1 MDVETVRSWRGH
13 ALIDRAGGYIGR
25 IDAIYVDDRSGQPEW
40 ALVSVGLAGTRST
53 FVPIVQATTA
63 GSDVRVPYHKQLVED
78 APGIAPDRQL
88 SVAEEQQLFRHYGL
102 DYGASHTATPRGPR
116 GTRDA
121 DLPAGARE
129 GGDDT
134 TGPAAGTDDIGRKAS
149 DRAGDEAMTRS
160 EEELRV
166 GTEARERGRVRLR
179 KYVTT
184 EQVTQTVPVRREK
197 VRLEHEPASGADVDA
212 ETGGPE
218 ASDSEHEVVLH
229 EEQPVVEKRVVPKER
244 VRLGKETVTE
254 QQQVTDEVRK
264 EQIDVDDRSGRR
276 HGPREG

>member
-1 MDVETVRSWRGH
+1 MADIETVRSWRGH

-102 DYGASHTATPRGPR
+102 DYGASHTATPQGPR
-116 GTRDA
+116 GPRDA
-121 DLPAGARE
+121 DLPAGA
-129 GGDDT
+129 
-134 TGPAAGTDDIGRKAS
+134 DDIGREAS

-184 EQVTQTVPVRREK
+184 EHVTQTVPVRREK

-218 ASDSEHEVVLH
+218 ATDSAHEVVLH

-254 QQQVTDEVRK
+254 QQQVTEDVRK

-276 HGPREG
+276 PGPREG